1 MNEKSL
7 EKNLAN
13 LERELVN
20 LQTAHDIGLG
30 SVRYWQYSGVATAL
44 YNNFICY
51 MAVQVKQG
59 EPLNPVLNFYVDT
72 EIAGVANVIKSTTY
86 EDRYLLWAVSL
97 ASGTPKFNFK
107 LVSTSQVSYWELATP
122 EEAEAWLGTY

>member
-20 LQTAHDIGLG
+20 LQTAHDVGLG
-30 SVRYWQYSGVATAL
+30 NVRYWQYSGVAKAL
-44 YNNFICY
+44 YNDFICY
-51 MAVQVKQG
+51 MAVQVKGG

-72 EIAGVANVIKSTTY
+72 EVAGVANVIKSATY

-97 ASGTPKFNFK
+97 ASGTSRFNFK